1 MEGVSRIGELGKR
14 LRMLAGRLVVR
25 AGLLMMVVLS
35 SLFFASYASAATIEI
50 DNFTDGTGQTAICD
64 PAQPGKCTLRAAI
77 SKANT
82 TPGPH
87 TIVIP
92 DGTVELEQGV
102 LEVKN
107 SISIVGKSG
116 DPAKAIIRNKPG
128 AAKKKIFDIN
138 PLMDNAYTI
147 SLESVTISNGAAT
160 YANGD
165 QYGGG
170 GISAFINTAGMFT
183 ISNSVITGNSTT
195 GDILY
200 GGGLNVAGEA
210 GGKLYIRNT
219 VIQNNQAEKKGGG
232 MFLEG
237 DMDVEITHSSIDG
250 NTARSGLGGGLA
262 IEGMT
267 NNLGSVLITGSTFS
281 RNRADGTDS
290 AFSGGGGIHLNRAAT
305 LTNTTLSGNTSAGKG
320 AGLLVSNYAGTTT
333 VNHATIYQ
341 NVANGDGGGIYLD
354 KGSPIIHNSIVSG
367 NMKAA
372 AANDVAV
379 SGSLA
384 FATQSTNNLF
394 GSGSGGLSTA
404 GGNLLNVANPGLL
417 GLQANGGFAET
428 HALAPDSP
436 ARDKGNNAQSDLF
449 DQRGFPRQTGSSVD
463 IGAYEGLPDQS
474 MQGNTTKTIVLAV
487 GDEAK
492 VTNVQASSPTSALLP
507 NGSITVTGTGSSRS
521 LAITPAL
528 NQTGTAVIM
537 VQVDSETSGVKRT
550 VTNSFTLTVTA
561 PPLPDLT
568 ISKVHTGNFTQ
579 GQTGGQYRISVGNI
593 GSVASS
599 GTVTV
604 SDAVPQGLTLK
615 SLVGTGWTCSVT
627 GSQCTRSD
635 ALGAGASYPDI
646 TVTVDVADSAPA
658 SLTNTATLSGGGD
671 QNTTNNSAS
680 DLTTVIAK
688 PTVTTESLPEATVN
702 KSYQSAPLEVSGGQ
716 SPYSWAM
723 AGGDL
728 PTGLTLSASSVV
740 SGTPTVANTFT
751 FTVEVTDAKGVKA
764 TKGLTIKVNPELTVS
779 TVSLPDGAVNVDY
792 SQQLAAAGGNGSYTW
807 AVTVGSLPN
816 GLTLDASTGIITG
829 KPTAAGTVPFT
840 VEVTDGNNVKATV
853 PLTMIVNP
861 ELIMNAPAVLPQG
874 TVGAAYNEQT
884 FTATGGNGAYV
895 WSVEGNLPAGLTFD
909 PATRKLAG
917 TPTTAGVGRFTIKVV
932 DGNGTSATKV
942 YDLTVNPQ
950 LTIDTTSLKQGT
962 VTKSYSETLTASGGN
977 GTYTWTTVAG
987 NLPDGLILNGAAITG
1002 VPTQAG
1008 PKTFTLQV
1016 TDGNGV
1022 MKTEEFTI
1030 QVNPELVMTAPTL
1043 PQGTVGTSYTDQI
1056 FTAAGGNGVYT
1067 WSVTGNFPAGLTFD
1081 AAQRKISGTPTTAGT
1096 FDFAVVVTDGNGV
1109 EAKKDYTVEINL
1121 ALSIITQ
1128 SLPEGTETT
1137 GYTKQVITAVGGNG
1151 VYTWTLEGNLPAGL
1165 QFGTELAG
1173 ATTAATISGT
1183 PTAAG
1188 TNSFVV
1194 KVTDGNGVFNTKP
1207 ISIMVNPKL
1216 TISTISL
1223 PDGAVNVD
1231 YVDKPYS
1238 ASGGNGTY
1246 TWSIISG
1253 LPAGLTF
1260 DTVVQKITGRPSA
1273 EGNSTVQLRVT
1284 DGNGVATTENVTLK
1298 VNPELVIGTGALPD
1312 GTVSADYPAQIYTAT
1327 GGSGSTYTW
1336 FVAGLPSGLTF
1347 DAASQQ
1353 IKGKPATE
1361 GSSIVTVQVT
1371 DGAGITVKKN
1381 FTLKINPQLIITAPA
1396 FPQGT
1401 VGISYP
1407 DKTFTAAGGNGLY
1420 TWAFSGDLPAGLTF
1434 DIVQRKISGTPT
1446 EAGAFDFTV
1455 TVTDG
1460 NGVWVTQFIELQV
1473 NAALEIKTTTLKD
1486 ATVGMS
1492 YSETL
1497 VASGGDG
1504 NYSWTKV
1511 SDDLPD
1517 GLVLA
1522 KVSNNVYAIA
1532 GIPTTKDAKTFTV
1545 RVTDGNGVT
1554 KDQQLTLQ
1562 VNLPVLTSIQFK
1574 QSSYNVQAGQ
1584 QQPTVLTGNYSDN
1597 STSDITSGVTY
1608 QIDGAI
1614 ASVDSS
1620 TGTVTG
1626 IKQGTTVLKATYGSQ
1641 TALTTIIVDTQ
1652 LSKLTLDAP
1661 SYQIELGQSKTA
1673 KVTAVYT
1680 DGAHQDVTANAIYAI
1695 DNQAIAEIDS
1705 HGVIRALRPGVAELS
1720 ASYGGQTATAT
1731 IIVNP
1736 APQGPMTMS
1745 FGKATYDVSVGQS
1758 QATVVSVTYDG
1769 RTYPL
1774 TSGVVYHIGDSS
1786 IATVDANG
1794 TVYGKQSGQ
1803 TVLTATYGSVQGTLL
1818 AHTVVLVG
1826 SDIKEI
1832 RFSQEQYSS
1841 RIGERTQAVVT
1852 AKLSDNSA
1860 VDVTGLTAYTVQNP
1874 SIASIGKDGVITA
1887 IQSGDTVITAT
1898 YGGYSTTTRVVVYG
1912 RGGGGSG
1919 SSSGGST
1926 PTPDNGVSVPI
1937 IIGDGKTETER
1948 ISVEDIQK
1956 GVVVL
1961 NTASVSGTAEL
1972 SAATISSLLS
1982 LNPELLVAFQTAAGT
1997 IEVPL
2002 ATMDPQTLA
2011 KLLGIPAEGLKV
2023 QIGIRE
2029 PNENEQQQF
2038 AAAMKE
2044 MGSTQLAKPLDFFI
2058 NIVDGQGKLVNTDGF
2073 KNYIVRVLP
2082 LTAAADPNTATG
2094 VWWDPTSQQFRFVP
2108 TVFEMRDGQPVAKL
2122 KRQGLSFYTVLS
2134 SHIAFGDMASHW
2146 AKPTVETLASKLI
2159 IQGRSKDSFEPN
2171 GSITRAEWAA
2181 LLVRALGLSDAK
2193 DKAPFSDMN
2202 GQWFAAAVNTAYKAK
2217 LIEGYDDGTF
2227 RPNQTVTREELAAM
2241 VMRAVSY
2248 VGAKPN
2254 DKQGQ
2259 GVSFTDGA
2267 DISTWATEAVKQAVQ
2282 AGIIEGDSQGQFR
2295 PAQSASRAEAATMLY
2310 RLLKA
2315 VQFM

>member
-1 MEGVSRIGELGKR
+1 M
-14 LRMLAGRLVVR
+14 
-25 AGLLMMVVLS
+25 
-35 SLFFASYASAATIEI
+35 
-50 DNFTDGTGQTAICD
+50 
-64 PAQPGKCTLRAAI
+64 
-77 SKANT
+77 
-82 TPGPH
+82 
-87 TIVIP
+87 
-92 DGTVELEQGV
+92 
-102 LEVKN
+102 
-107 SISIVGKSG
+107 
-116 DPAKAIIRNKPG
+116 
-128 AAKKKIFDIN
+128 
-138 PLMDNAYTI
+138 
-147 SLESVTISNGAAT
+147 
-160 YANGD
+160 
-165 QYGGG
+165 
-170 GISAFINTAGMFT
+170 
-183 ISNSVITGNSTT
+183 
-195 GDILY
+195 
-200 GGGLNVAGEA
+200 
-210 GGKLYIRNT
+210 
-219 VIQNNQAEKKGGG
+219 
-232 MFLEG
+232 
-237 DMDVEITHSSIDG
+237 
-250 NTARSGLGGGLA
+250 
-262 IEGMT
+262 
-267 NNLGSVLITGSTFS
+267 
-281 RNRADGTDS
+281 
-290 AFSGGGGIHLNRAAT
+290 
-305 LTNTTLSGNTSAGKG
+305 
-320 AGLLVSNYAGTTT
+320 
-333 VNHATIYQ
+333 
-341 NVANGDGGGIYLD
+341 
-354 KGSPIIHNSIVSG
+354 
-367 NMKAA
+367 
-372 AANDVAV
+372 
-379 SGSLA
+379 
-384 FATQSTNNLF
+384 
-394 GSGSGGLSTA
+394 
-404 GGNLLNVANPGLL
+404 
-417 GLQANGGFAET
+417 
-428 HALAPDSP
+428 
-436 ARDKGNNAQSDLF
+436 
-449 DQRGFPRQTGSSVD
+449 
-463 IGAYEGLPDQS
+463 
-474 MQGNTTKTIVLAV
+474 
-487 GDEAK
+487 
-492 VTNVQASSPTSALLP
+492 
-507 NGSITVTGTGSSRS
+507 
-521 LAITPAL
+521 
-528 NQTGTAVIM
+528 
-537 VQVDSETSGVKRT
+537 
-550 VTNSFTLTVTA
+550 
-561 PPLPDLT
+561 
-568 ISKVHTGNFTQ
+568 
-579 GQTGGQYRISVGNI
+579 
-593 GSVASS
+593 
-599 GTVTV
+599 
-604 SDAVPQGLTLK
+604 
-615 SLVGTGWTCSVT
+615 
-627 GSQCTRSD
+627 
-635 ALGAGASYPDI
+635 
-646 TVTVDVADSAPA
+646 
-658 SLTNTATLSGGGD
+658 
-671 QNTTNNSAS
+671 
-680 DLTTVIAK
+680 
-688 PTVTTESLPEATVN
+688 
-702 KSYQSAPLEVSGGQ
+702 
-716 SPYSWAM
+716 
-723 AGGDL
+723 
-728 PTGLTLSASSVV
+728 
-740 SGTPTVANTFT
+740 
-751 FTVEVTDAKGVKA
+751 
-764 TKGLTIKVNPELTVS
+764 
-779 TVSLPDGAVNVDY
+779 
-792 SQQLAAAGGNGSYTW
+792 
-807 AVTVGSLPN
+807 
-816 GLTLDASTGIITG
+816 
-829 KPTAAGTVPFT
+829 
-840 VEVTDGNNVKATV
+840 
-853 PLTMIVNP
+853 
-861 ELIMNAPAVLPQG
+861 
-874 TVGAAYNEQT
+874 
-884 FTATGGNGAYV
+884 
-895 WSVEGNLPAGLTFD
+895 
-909 PATRKLAG
+909 
-917 TPTTAGVGRFTIKVV
+917 
-932 DGNGTSATKV
+932 
-942 YDLTVNPQ
+942 
-950 LTIDTTSLKQGT
+950 
-962 VTKSYSETLTASGGN
+962 
-977 GTYTWTTVAG
+977 
-987 NLPDGLILNGAAITG
+987 
-1002 VPTQAG
+1002 
-1008 PKTFTLQV
+1008 
-1016 TDGNGV
+1016 
-1022 MKTEEFTI
+1022 
-1030 QVNPELVMTAPTL
+1030 
-1043 PQGTVGTSYTDQI
+1043 
-1056 FTAAGGNGVYT
+1056 
-1067 WSVTGNFPAGLTFD
+1067 
-1081 AAQRKISGTPTTAGT
+1081 
-1096 FDFAVVVTDGNGV
+1096 
-1109 EAKKDYTVEINL
+1109 
-1121 ALSIITQ
+1121 
-1128 SLPEGTETT
+1128 
-1137 GYTKQVITAVGGNG
+1137 
-1151 VYTWTLEGNLPAGL
+1151 
-1165 QFGTELAG
+1165 
-1173 ATTAATISGT
+1173 
-1183 PTAAG
+1183 
-1188 TNSFVV
+1188 
-1194 KVTDGNGVFNTKP
+1194 
-1207 ISIMVNPKL
+1207 
-1216 TISTISL
+1216 
-1223 PDGAVNVD
+1223 
-1231 YVDKPYS
+1231 
-1238 ASGGNGTY
+1238 
-1246 TWSIISG
+1246 
-1253 LPAGLTF
+1253 
-1260 DTVVQKITGRPSA
+1260 
-1273 EGNSTVQLRVT
+1273 
-1284 DGNGVATTENVTLK
+1284 
-1298 VNPELVIGTGALPD
+1298 
-1312 GTVSADYPAQIYTAT
+1312 
-1327 GGSGSTYTW
+1327 
-1336 FVAGLPSGLTF
+1336 
-1347 DAASQQ
+1347 
-1353 IKGKPATE
+1353 
-1361 GSSIVTVQVT
+1361 
-1371 DGAGITVKKN
+1371 
-1381 FTLKINPQLIITAPA
+1381 
-1396 FPQGT
+1396 
-1401 VGISYP
+1401 
-1407 DKTFTAAGGNGLY
+1407 Y

-1522 KVSNNVYAIA
+1522 TVSNNVYAIA
-1532 GIPTTKDAKTFTV
+1532 GIPTTNDAKTFTV

-1554 KDQQLTLQ
+1554 RDQQLTLQ

-1641 TALTTIIVDTQ
+1641 TALTTIIVDAQ

-1661 SYQIELGQSKTA
+1661 SYQIELGKSQTA

-1912 RGGGGSG
+1912 RGGGGGGSG

-1926 PTPDNGVSVPI
+1926 PIPDNGVSVPI

-2094 VWWDPTSQQFRFVP
+2094 VWWDPASQQFRFVP

-2193 DKAPFSDMN
+2193 DKAPFSDVN